1 MALDSLLGNHGHLS
15 GQYKVQVLLDRL
27 KLPGAQKLE
36 KLYMYDTRPYTSALN
51 ALNTKYGMPHQL
63 MQCEIGIIL
72 NVLHVRVGDDTAV
85 QEFTLSI
92 QPLIGM
98 LWTLEGDQ
106 GSELKCG
113 SHVDRLLGKQ
123 PAAYCEGFI

>member
-1 MALDSLLGNHGHLS
+1 
-15 GQYKVQVLLDRL
+15 
-27 KLPGAQKLE
+27 
-36 KLYMYDTRPYTSALN
+36 MYDTRPYTSALN
-51 ALNTKYGMPHQL
+51 ALNAKYGMPHQL
-63 MQCEIGIIL
+63 MQREIGIIL